1 MDDVVSKRI
10 LLAKEFYLHGVELA
24 KNNDPLSKMLAIH
37 NFHIAIEITVKSILL
52 KYDIRNDR
60 TLNIDFESMLSEVD
74 RHQDFKERGLKLPY
88 RQEIRNLNQMRNLV
102 QHHAI
107 EPDQSSMDDWRLFS
121 KQFLEK
127 TFMSYFDID
136 FDNVNRMDFVAD
148 DGLKK
153 YMNLALLHISN
164 RDFAS
169 ASCCAA
175 AAFEY
180 ASLSISSFI
189 PESSASFFVR
199 SSLYRSG
206 IDFEGLENAFRK
218 THKRIDESEHFAAL
232 LASGL
237 NLADYNKF
245 KEATPFVTIM
255 FGGNPHFETVENK
268 EFGEETTKWLAEFVI
283 STLIKWQQ
291 LGLSPK
297 IPDHLASG
305 AHGFIDEET
314 ARIKT

>member
-24 KNNDPLSKMLAIH
+24 RKSDPLSKMLAIH

-52 KYDIRNDR
+52 KYEIRNDR
-60 TLNIDFESMLSEVD
+60 TLNIDFEALLNEVD
-74 RHQDFKERGLKLPY
+74 KHQDFKKKGLKLPY

-127 TFMSYFDID
+127 TFKSYFDID
-136 FDNVNRMDFVAD
+136 FDEVNRIYFVAD

-153 YMNLALLHISN
+153 YLNLALLHITN
-164 RDFAS
+164 RDFSS

-180 ASLSISSFI
+180 ASLSISNFI
-189 PESSASFFVR
+189 PDSSASFLVS
-199 SSLYRSG
+199 SSLFHSG
-206 IDFEGLENAFRK
+206 MDFKGLQDAFRQ
-218 THKRIDESEHFAAL
+218 THKRIDESVHFAAL

-237 NLADYNKF
+237 SLADYKKF

-255 FGGNPHFETVENK
+255 LAGNPHYETVGNK
-268 EFGEETTKWLAEFVI
+268 EFGEETTKWLVQFVI
-283 STLIKWQQ
+283 STLIK
-291 LGLSPK
+291 
-297 IPDHLASG
+297 
-305 AHGFIDEET
+305 
-314 ARIKT
+314 